1 MNIMLQNHTFFPR
14 LGGIENY
21 LYYVA
26 KTLKGKGHQ
35 PVILCEKH
43 DSGLPSFENYN
54 GIKILRH
61 PYYNIPKRLLFI
73 KPRIVSKQ
81 VKNFISEHVEGI
93 DLVISRYPHY
103 CFATSELDLGIPIFY
118 IPPSVFWKQ
127 LSKASVHLSLKNKFF
142 NVIWKKSLDDMER
155 ESILRSNG
163 TIVFSRNN
171 AESLAQYYMLE
182 DPSFQIFPPG
192 VDVNRFYRPKDLEL
206 LEELDIKKEE
216 IVLLCVGR
224 LPPEKNVERLL
235 WELWKLGRKDVKLLI
250 VGDGP
255 EKGRLL
261 RMSNSLGL
269 GKVVSFLGMRA
280 DVERFYSI
288 SDIFISPSKY
298 EPFGQVILEAMAAG
312 LPCIAFKGILPEYEV
327 ASEEIIES
335 GATGF
340 CVNPYDKDE
349 FREKLTYLMDHP
361 DVRRKMGE
369 SGRRVC
375 ETKFSWEV
383 HVRRLLNLIG
393 GQHS

>member
-1 MNIMLQNHTFFPR
+1 MNIMLQNHTFLPR

-43 DSGLPSFENYN
+43 DSRLPSFENYS

-61 PYYNIPKRLLFI
+61 PYYNIPKRLLFV
-73 KPRIVSKQ
+73 KPKKVSKK
-81 VKNFISEHVEGI
+81 VKNFISKHVEDI
-93 DLVISRYPHY
+93 DLIISRYPHY
-103 CFATSELDLGIPIFY
+103 CFATNELDLDIPVVY

-127 LSKASVHLSLKNKFF
+127 LSKASSHLSLKTKFF
-142 NVIWKKSLDDMER
+142 NFIWKKSLDDMER
-155 ESILRSNG
+155 ESILRSNN

-182 DPSFQIFPPG
+182 DSSFQILPPG
-192 VDVNRFYRPKDLEL
+192 VDVNRFYRTKDLEL
-206 LEELDIKKEE
+206 LEALDIDKKK

-224 LPPEKNVERLL
+224 LPPEKNVERLIR
-235 WELWKLGRKDVKLLI
+235 ELGKLGRKDVKLLI
-250 VGDGP
+250 VGNGP
-255 EKGRLL
+255 EKGRLK
-261 RMSNSLGL
+261 RMSNALGL
-269 GKVVSFLGMRA
+269 EKTVSFLGMRA
-280 DVERFYSI
+280 DIERFYSI
-288 SDIFISPSKY
+288 ADIFISPSKY

-312 LPCIAFKGILPEYEV
+312 LPCIAFKRILPEYEV

-335 GATGF
+335 GGTGF

-349 FREKLTYLMDHP
+349 FREKLAYLIDHP
-361 DVRRKMGE
+361 DVRRRMGE
-369 SGRRVC
+369 LGRKVC
-375 ETKFSWEV
+375 ETRFSWED

-393 GQHS
+393 RQHS